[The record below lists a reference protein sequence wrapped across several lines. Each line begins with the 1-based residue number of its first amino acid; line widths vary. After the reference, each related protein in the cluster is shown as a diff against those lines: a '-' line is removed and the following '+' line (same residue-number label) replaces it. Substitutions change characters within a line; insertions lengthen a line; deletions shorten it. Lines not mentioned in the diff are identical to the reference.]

1 MRLSPTLPRLQSATV
16 LRQSPAN
23 LARQGRVDGET
34 IDIAA
39 ITDFYQ
45 ISPAAR
51 FSTVLEQLL
60 KEHPQLLLLFGGDGL
75 SPSPESSKTLGAH
88 MVDIM
93 NVFNRQVKGRMLAV
107 IGNHE
112 FDFGFR
118 NLIKQINRSHF
129 KWLGANLL
137 KNERHLKE
145 TPAYQIIKINGR
157 RILVYGV
164 VVPEVYS
171 ELPKEI
177 RLEEPLKQIKL
188 ELLNLIKTRRPDMVV
203 ILGHLGEDYYKDL
216 LDLPYVDL
224 EIIGHQHTASAIKN
238 KLFCADANIQSYI
251 QAQVTFKERPL
262 LFKRLWQ
269 QMYDTV
275 HDETPKS
282 NVEKIEAHILPL
294 SEDTPEHPAVLK
306 AVDPEL
312 LAWSKSLDEPVAQLE
327 KTFNLTFKH
336 LRKGGETREGNWLAD
351 TLLQAW
357 NYIHPN
363 WPAEAS
369 MIHAGSLRLDNTVPK
384 GPLTKRD
391 LADLLPFHGNIV
403 RIQATG
409 ALVKA
414 ILEEALAHG
423 SSDDI
428 ANRHPGFFMNVGGL
442 EIEADMSKRFGER
455 IKAIYRTEGHQ
466 LLTAEDKIYL
476 TLSQFLTERKCG
488 LSALPDYVEQYPE
501 RVKMGK
507 TMDEQVGK
515 AMDEQVGN
523 TMYLYYIQSYLE
535 SLKTDSTLP
544 KLVPTLDDRWKI
556 TN

>member
-1 MRLSPTLPRLQSATV
+1 MRFSPTLPRLQSATV
-16 LRQSPAN
+16 LRQPPAN

-34 IDIAA
+34 IEIVA

-60 KEHPQLLLLFGGDGL
+60 KKHPKLLLLFGGDGL

-112 FDFGFR
+112 FDFGLS
-118 NLIKQINRSHF
+118 NLIKQIKRSHF

-262 LFKRLWQ
+262 LFQRLWK
-269 QMYDTV
+269 QMDDTV
-275 HDETPKS
+275 HNKTPES
-282 NVEKIEAHILPL
+282 NVEEIEAHIRPLP
-294 SEDTPEHPAVLK
+294 EDTLEHPAVLK

-363 WPAEAS
+363 SPAEAS
-369 MIHAGSLRLDNTVPK
+369 MIHAGSLRLDNTLPK

-403 RIQATG
+403 RVQATG
-409 ALVKA
+409 ALVKD
-414 ILEEALAHG
+414 ILEEALAHR

-442 EIEADMSKRFGER
+442 KIEADMSKPFGER

-476 TLSQFLTERKCG
+476 TLSQFLTERKSG
-488 LSALPDYVEQYPE
+488 LSALPDYVEQYPG
-501 RVKMGK
+501 RVQM
-507 TMDEQVGK
+507 GK

-535 SLKTDSTLP
+535 SLKTDSILP
-544 KLVPTLDDRWKI
+544 KLIPKLDHRWNI